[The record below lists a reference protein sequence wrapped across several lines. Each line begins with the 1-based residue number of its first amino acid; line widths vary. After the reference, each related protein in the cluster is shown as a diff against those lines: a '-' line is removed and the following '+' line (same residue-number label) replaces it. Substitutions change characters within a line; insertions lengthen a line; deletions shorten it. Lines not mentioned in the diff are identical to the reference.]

1 MIYGI
6 SPFSIAS
13 FPGRLR
19 FAFLAAYMTLIM
31 YADKEEGWVMALKQ
45 GYT

>member
-1 MIYGI
+1 MYGI

-19 FAFLAAYMTLIM
+19 SAFLAAYVTLIM
-31 YADKEEGWVMALKQ
+31 YADKEEEWVMALEQ
-45 GYT
+45 AHT

>member
-1 MIYGI
+1 MMYSI
-6 SPFSIAS
+6 SPFSITS

-19 FAFLAAYMTLIM
+19 STFLSAYMTLIM
-31 YADKEEGWVMALKQ
+31 YADKEEEWVMALKQ